1 VVPELPRLSSSL
13 RLEPKPLSVLRPDEP
28 RLSSR
33 PPVRPEL
40 PRVSPPEPY
49 ESEPVDPPRPLSSLR
64 LDDRES
70 PPKVPPVRWL
80 SP

>member
-1 VVPELPRLSSSL
+1 MPPVRPELPKLSSSL
-13 RLEPKPLSVLRPDEP
+13 RLEPNPLSVLRPDEP

-49 ESEPVDPPRPLSSLR
+49 ESETVDPPRPLSSLR
-64 LDDRES
+64 LEEERLS
-70 PPKVPPVRWL
+70 PP
-80 SP
+80 